1 MVTVLKVKLCGTI
14 KLRKDPTI
22 SAKTL
27 RSATPRKPVSS
38 VSARKIKDNAAD
50 WHNLILKWETLNDAG
65 FATANHIANTK
76 ISLLSENK
84 MELESGS
91 LASDEDAE
99 KVHPGYS
106 KELEMLCEKLQATLD
121 GLTKI
126 QVKMEK
132 LSSTTK
138 GICELENYHYGEE
151 NKRPPLFHTWPT
163 AHFYEVSRQLSD
175 MYEKELRL
183 KHSIAEELAHTTDH
197 DLTLSYL
204 SLWLHQPYVESDSK
218 LLLESMLLETGHRAL

>member
-1 MVTVLKVKLCGTI
+1 MHPASGGVGGASGLFPG
-14 KLRKDPTI
+14 I
-22 SAKTL
+22 SADCMDAKTL

-84 MELESGS
+84 VELESGS

-106 KELEMLCEKLQATLD
+106 KELELLCEKLQATLD

-163 AHFYEVSRQLSD
+163 AHFWSPASFQTRCPASCPTCT
-175 MYEKELRL
+175 RR
-183 KHSIAEELAHTTDH
+183 SSA
-197 DLTLSYL
+197 
-204 SLWLHQPYVESDSK
+204 
-218 LLLESMLLETGHRAL
+218 